1 MIITV
6 KKAILHILDAVS
18 GITVYSDEEID
29 VSDESI
35 CAFITNHI
43 EKIYDE
49 PGAREGEFNDA
60 SSFKYHMGEY
70 INGNTD
76 FCKFT
81 RAAAEKLYDG
91 ISSSEKITSCD
102 LIIAECC
109 INERDVIA
117 VLKCDNKMGY
127 THQVYQ
133 EDGAVKNAIIN
144 HYAILP
150 ASNQNISEYAFI
162 DMKDM
167 KIMCRGKKVS
177 IDGESFDIIADILL
191 DCVYDIS
198 AKESFNALHKL
209 AKKIS
214 EDKGTDSIIASA
226 RIKQYITDNI
236 SEAEEFIEP
245 VEFAERVFEGSPAM
259 RKEFIE
265 KAQDAG
271 VPEKVRM
278 NDYISKR
285 AAKNVRIVTDSGIEI
300 SFPAEYYRDEEH
312 ISIINNPDGT
322 LSIQINNINEIIN
335 KI

>member
-35 CAFITNHI
+35 CAFIIKHI

-49 PGAREGEFNDA
+49 PGTREGEFNDA
-60 SSFKYHMGEY
+60 SGFKYHLSEY
-70 INGNTD
+70 ISGHTD

-81 RAAAEKLYDG
+81 QSAAEKLYDG
-91 ISSSEKITSCD
+91 ISSAEKITSCD
-102 LIIAECC
+102 LLIAECN
-109 INERDVIA
+109 INERDVVAI
-117 VLKCDNKMGY
+117 LKCDNKMGY
-127 THQVYQ
+127 THQVFQ
-133 EDGAVKNAIIN
+133 ENGAVRNEIIN

-150 ASNQNISEYAFI
+150 ASNQSISEYAFI
-162 DMKDM
+162 DMKDL
-167 KIMCRGKKVS
+167 KIWCRGKKVS

-198 AKESFNALHKL
+198 AKESFNALHKI
-209 AKKIS
+209 AKKVS
-214 EDKGTDSIIASA
+214 EDNGTDSIDTSAKIKKYIA
-226 RIKQYITDNI
+226 DNV

-245 VEFAERVFEGSPAM
+245 VEFAETVFESSPAM

-265 KAQDAG
+265 KAQEAG

>member
-6 KKAILHILDAVS
+6 KKAILHILDALS

-35 CAFITNHI
+35 CAFIINHI

-49 PGAREGEFNDA
+49 PAAREGEFNDA
-60 SSFKYHMGEY
+60 SSFKYHLSEY
-70 INGNTD
+70 IKGETE
-76 FCKFT
+76 FYKFT
-81 RAAAEKLYDG
+81 QFVSEKLYEG
-91 ISSSEKITSCD
+91 ISSAEKSMSCD
-102 LIIAECC
+102 LLIAECN
-109 INERDVIA
+109 INEKDVMA

-127 THQVYQ
+127 THKVVQ
-133 EDGAVKNAIIN
+133 ENGVVKNEIIN

-150 ASNQNISEYAFI
+150 SQTISEYAFI
-162 DMKDM
+162 GMDDL
-167 KIMCRGKKVS
+167 KIQCRGKKVN
-177 IDGESFDIIADILL
+177 IDGESFDLIADVLL
-191 DCVYDIS
+191 DCIYDIS
-198 AKESFNALHKL
+198 AKESFNALHKI
-209 AKKIS
+209 AKKVS
-214 EDKGTDSIIASA
+214 EENGADSIDTSA
-226 RIKQYITDNI
+226 KIKQYIAGSI
-236 SEAEEFIEP
+236 SEAEEYIEP
-245 VEFAERVFEGSPAM
+245 VEFADAVFEGSPAM

-265 KAQDAG
+265 KAQEAS

-285 AAKNVRIVTDSGIEI
+285 AMKNVKIVTDSGIEI

-312 ISIINNPDGT
+312 ISIINNDDGT